1 MMTGTRDADARRL
14 VGKLLALSGL
24 VVLAAA
30 FAAWM
35 RWLPYAE
42 GTVDALAKVLAVGGG
57 LEVMLGAYFMTRTN

>member
-1 MMTGTRDADARRL
+1 MTDTRDAGARRL

-24 VVLAAA
+24 VILAMA

-42 GTVDALAKVLAVGGG
+42 GTLNTLAKAFAAVGALDLVLAFF
-57 LEVMLGAYFMTRTN
+57 FMSRTN

>member
-1 MMTGTRDADARRL
+1 MSDTRLANVRL

-24 VVLAAA
+24 FMLGAS

-42 GTVDALAKVLAVGGG
+42 GTVRALAKVFLVTGVAD
-57 LEVMLGAYFMTRTN
+57 LIIAFAFMTQFRR